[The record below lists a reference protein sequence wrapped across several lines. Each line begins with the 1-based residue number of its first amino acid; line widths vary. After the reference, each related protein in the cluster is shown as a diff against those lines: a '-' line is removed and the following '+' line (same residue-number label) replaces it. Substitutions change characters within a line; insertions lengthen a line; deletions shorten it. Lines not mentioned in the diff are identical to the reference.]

1 MNTTISVRV
10 NQQLKKTFLTKTKE
24 RGLDG
29 SVLIRYFMEKY
40 NSNPDIVKFDI
51 VENAFDDIFKNEEV
65 KSKLKKI
72 SNKLDKLGF

>member
-24 RGLDG
+24 RWLDW

-72 SNKLDKLGF
+72 SNKLDKLWF

>member
-10 NQQLKKTFLTKTKE
+10 NEELKKTFLTKTKE
-24 RGLDG
+24 RWLDW
-29 SVLIRYFMEKY
+29 SVLIRCFMEKY

-51 VENAFDDIFKNEEV
+51 IENAFDDMFKNKEV

-72 SNKLDKLGF
+72 SNKLDNLWF